1 VKSESSL
8 QKDQSS
14 ESLGANKATE
24 TTTATLNV
32 EKSGGNASSPSP
44 AVTYDSPGDL
54 RHRTDSLMVA
64 KADLAAQQAA
74 LEAERKKLQ
83 EARERRAAA
92 KASASP
98 TDSATSPSPPSE
110 LRTVAEVS
118 SPVPASRGSG
128 DAKTK
133 SEHRHPPSRSS
144 SEKSDKKKSKSSKI
158 TRKDSGSVSSTAT
171 HSTSDT
177 EGSGRD
183 DDELQDAKPADAET
197 EAKMKQMMKTR
208 QTQRPGET
216 VPVTTNANAAGST
229 GSNGTVGLASSP
241 SSSAMS
247 ASGSGSSE
255 GKANV
260 SNASPAQS
268 VVRPPPKALKARD
281 YHTTLRRIVQL
292 PPINPADFV
301 EEWDKFPNAISVEVQ
316 EEPFE
321 ALRPGECVAVKIK
334 LVRCDD
340 RSEIKIR
347 SASYYR
353 LATNNGIV
361 FTLKLQEGQV
371 FLLVRLVT
379 GDDEL
384 ELAHP
389 GDSGVHNVLT
399 SQEYIRSKNSSAYY
413 RPKAHSVFNTPLGV
427 HLDKNQLDLF
437 IKVMIPSPTETV
449 IGATNSPRG
458 NGSST
463 FNSNITSKPFRIL
476 FSTINNNE
484 NDFAVTRKFFVT
496 EEGPRVLKKSY
507 LAEML
512 SFIKSID
519 TRSVSIIDKVR
530 QIEKLNKDT
539 DAAAQQLLLKEVIDM
554 LVNSMPGV
562 TSRQNYNGRTLL
574 HYLCALGISD
584 LVKFILTKMKVPEI
598 NLLDINTR
606 TALFMAIETGHKG
619 IVKALL
625 EKGATWHTKDTR
637 GETVGDF
644 ALRAGHIN
652 ILHLLNEVKNKK
664 LSESKEVAPSAAK
677 GGDPSSTAAA
687 SLVADAV
694 QSGGDEESETA
705 GPQIH
710 RLVTDERQ
718 LEAFKKHLGQLRRLS
733 MGPNGTKVQTTM
745 KGIKR
750 VRHLDVVDE
759 DGATALHLA
768 AAGGHL
774 KALKL
779 LIEAGADVNAKD
791 DEGSTPLHQAVA
803 TNQYECVKELA
814 KAEGI
819 DLEARD
825 ATLATP
831 LAVAATL
838 NLVPIVKLL
847 ISKKAQLDAGDERD
861 FTPLHHACAYGYLE
875 TVQILLTAGANPNA
889 ATLIDDT
896 TPFQQAVFNGHHE
909 LLETL
914 LEHGADLSA
923 GDDKALDLAS
933 LNGHNQ
939 CVSILLSHNANPNSK
954 DFEMSTPAHKAAL
967 NGHLECLKLLVKAGA
982 KLDAK
987 DSQGGTPLHKAAGAG
1002 NPNVVAYLLAQAP
1015 DTVNE
1020 RDTYQGAPIH
1030 SAAFSGHAAV
1040 VKLLLSAGAR
1050 VDITEDL
1057 GAAPLHLAALNGHLE
1072 CVKAILDGLNASSKL
1087 STLKIVLEQ
1096 TDRIGMTPLMHSV
1109 PYPEMVKVLCAAGA
1123 NVNAQDNEG
1132 RTAFFH
1138 SIGKRYEASALV
1150 LIQHGADPV
1159 LKNKAGQVPLN
1170 MVSPEFKDMIED
1182 AVKLRKQGGDAEAE
1196 RKWKE
1201 TVTRFNHKPKEG
1213 IAYGV
1218 KEGLFE
1224 DTPEGI
1230 AFLLLKENDSLNP
1243 AFTGD
1248 LIGHR
1253 DRVPL
1258 LSAFLKRMNFEGNT
1272 FDEAMRQFLQKF
1284 LLPGEA
1290 QVIERIMQAFAYR
1303 YVENNPNSFPDQD
1316 TAFIFAFGLIML
1328 NTDLHNRNIAP
1339 ERKMSKPQYVHN
1351 HRKLW
1356 GPNGEDP
1363 PRELLEQ
1370 LYDAIASDEIK
1381 FRDSGG
1387 SDEKEGN
1394 LKKGS
1399 GKTYWFIVKDQCL
1412 FYFLKKTDAEPVGLI
1427 PLEGVVVKYKDGK
1440 KVFTLNG
1447 AEGNA
1452 LKVCKMNKGAIV
1464 QGTAHDVTLTADKA
1478 DEAESWVRAINVQ
1491 INSNPFYSSIS
1502 KRSAELADQQRG
1514 KGALYGVGAVV
1525 NFPEFYDLA
1534 LLCQSVYGS
1543 ENEIKKSY
1551 GTTAVACV
1559 AETRGVRFFLLKDD
1573 ANKRYH
1579 LLLGGNLWTE
1589 KVKRAEWDET
1599 FDWKDHFKL
1608 NQAVDAVMS
1617 HVEVHIKADY
1627 AIQLTGHSL
1636 GALVACFI
1644 GLTLVERKFKLAKI
1658 TTFGQPNFITDAN
1671 NALFRPLNIL
1681 RVIDAND
1688 PADAV
1693 FAGHTHVG
1701 HLVTLLAKNL
1711 FCYENKLIDD
1721 SSPVAAPSSSMQ
1733 AASSSPNLA
1742 SDHHD
1747 SPGTSSHS
1755 KKKSGQSS
1763 LREKDP
1769 SWKEKRNLKTGMPLD
1784 SRLPSHTIEYYLKR
1798 IKIKLKGG
1806 TQYIDP
1812 SQKSQHK

>member
-1 VKSESSL
+1 ML
-8 QKDQSS
+8 
-14 ESLGANKATE
+14 
-24 TTTATLNV
+24 
-32 EKSGGNASSPSP
+32 
-44 AVTYDSPGDL
+44 
-54 RHRTDSLMVA
+54 A
-64 KADLAAQQAA
+64 KADLAAHQDA

-92 KASASP
+92 RAAAPGGDNAAPSTP
-98 TDSATSPSPPSE
+98 TATKTAP
-110 LRTVAEVS
+110 AAVS
-118 SPVPASRGSG
+118 SPVISKSSSG
-128 DAKTK
+128 EPKTPG
-133 SEHRHPPSRSS
+133 EHRSS
-144 SEKSDKKKSKSSKI
+144 SSRSGSDKADRKKGKSSKN
-158 TRKDSGSVSSTAT
+158 TRKDSSSSLTGSTNSTAE
-171 HSTSDT
+171 SDA
-177 EGSGRD
+177 GGRD
-183 DDELQDAKPADAET
+183 DDELTDAKPADAET
-197 EAKMKQMMKTR
+197 EAKLKQMMQTR
-208 QTQRPGET
+208 QKQQPENDSS
-216 VPVTTNANAAGST
+216 VS
-229 GSNGTVGLASSP
+229 ASSSSSTSVVSP
-241 SSSAMS
+241 TPTSSSSAANTGTT
-247 ASGSGSSE
+247 ASGE
-255 GKANV
+255 AVPKLV
-260 SNASPAQS
+260 ASP
-268 VVRPPPKALKARD
+268 RPAARTAKALKARD

-292 PPINPADFV
+292 PPLNPADFA

-321 ALRPGECVAVKIK
+321 SLRPGECVAVKIK
-334 LVRCDD
+334 LVKCDD
-340 RSEIKIR
+340 RSEVKIR
-347 SASYYR
+347 SASFYR

-371 FLLVRLVT
+371 YLLVRLVN

-384 ELAHP
+384 ELALP
-389 GDSGVHNVLT
+389 GDTGVPNVLT
-399 SQEYIRSKNSSAYY
+399 SQEYVRQKNSSAYY

-437 IKVMIPSPTETV
+437 IKVMIPSPAES
-449 IGATNSPRG
+449 ISSSPRG
-458 NGSST
+458 TSS
-463 FNSNITSKPFRIL
+463 NSSNTSLKPFRIL
-476 FSTINNNE
+476 FNTINNNE
-484 NDFAVTRKFFVT
+484 NDFAVTRKFFVM
-496 EEGPRVLKKSY
+496 EEGPKIPKKSY
-507 LAEML
+507 LTEML

-530 QIEKLNKDT
+530 QIEKLNKET
-539 DAAAQQLLLKEVIDM
+539 DSAAQQGLLKDVIDT
-554 LVNSMPGV
+554 LVNSTPGV

-584 LVKFILTKMKVPEI
+584 LVKFMLTKMKVPEI

-606 TALFMAIETGHKG
+606 TALFMAIEAGHKG
-619 IVKALL
+619 IVKAML

-664 LSESKEVAPSAAK
+664 IAEGKEPPAAPANGAVAAPTDAEPLADDDTS
-677 GGDPSSTAAA
+677 DST
-687 SLVADAV
+687 S
-694 QSGGDEESETA
+694 
-705 GPQIH
+705 PQIH
-710 RLVTDERQ
+710 RLVADERQ
-718 LEAFKKHLGQLRRLS
+718 WDAFKKHLNHLRRLS
-733 MGPNGTKVQTTM
+733 MGPNSTKIQTTM
-745 KGIKR
+745 KGLKR

-814 KAEGI
+814 KADGI

-847 ISKKAQLDAGDERD
+847 ISKRAQLDAGDERD
-861 FTPLHHACAYGYLE
+861 FTPLHHACAYGYIE

-896 TPFQQAVFNGHHE
+896 TPFHQAVFNGHHE
-909 LLETL
+909 LLEIL
-914 LEHGADLSA
+914 LEYGADLSA

-933 LNGHNQ
+933 LNGHNK
-939 CVSILLSHNANPNSK
+939 CVEILLSHQANPNSM

-967 NGHLECLKLLVKAGA
+967 NGHLECLTLLVKAGA
-982 KLDAK
+982 KLNAK
-987 DSQGGTPLHKAAGAG
+987 DNQGVTPLHKAASAG
-1002 NPNVVAYLLAQAP
+1002 NPDVVSYILSQAP
-1015 DTVNE
+1015 ESVNE
-1020 RDTYQGAPIH
+1020 RDIYQGAPIH
-1030 SAAFSGHAAV
+1030 SASFSGHASV
-1040 VKLLLSAGAR
+1040 VRLLLASGAR

-1057 GAAPLHLAALNGHLE
+1057 GAAPLHLAALNGHIE
-1072 CVKAILDGLNASSKL
+1072 CVKAILEGLSSKL
-1087 STLKIVLEQ
+1087 STLKIVLDQ
-1096 TDRIGMTPLMHSV
+1096 TDRIGMTPLMHAV
-1109 PYPEMVKVLCAAGA
+1109 PYPEMVKMLCDAGA
-1123 NVNAQDNEG
+1123 NVNLQDNEG

-1138 SIGKRYEASALV
+1138 SIGKRYETTALV

-1159 LKNKAGQVPLN
+1159 LKNKAGQIPLN

-1182 AVKLRKQGGDAEAE
+1182 AVKIRKQGGNAENE
-1196 RKWKE
+1196 RKWAE
-1201 TVTRFNHKPKEG
+1201 TVTRFNHKAKEG

-1230 AFLLLKENDSLNP
+1230 AFLLHKENDTLNP
-1243 AFTGD
+1243 THTGE

-1253 DRVPL
+1253 DRIPL
-1258 LSAFLKRMNFEGNT
+1258 LSAFLKRMNFEGKT
-1272 FDEAMRQFLQKF
+1272 FDDAMRQFLQKF

-1290 QVIERIMQAFAYR
+1290 QVIERIVQAFAYR
-1303 YVENNPNSFPDQD
+1303 YVENNPNVFPDQD
-1316 TAFIFAFGLIML
+1316 TAFIFAFGIIML
-1328 NTDLHNRNIAP
+1328 NTDLHNKNIAP
-1339 ERKMSKPQYVHN
+1339 ERKMSKSAYVHN

-1363 PRELLEQ
+1363 PREVLEQ
-1370 LYDAIASDEIK
+1370 LYDAIANDEIK
-1381 FRDSGG
+1381 FRDSGAAE
-1387 SDEKEGN
+1387 EKEGL
-1394 LKKGS
+1394 LKKS
-1399 GKTYWFIVKDQCL
+1399 SKSYYFIVKDQCL

-1427 PLEGVVVKYKDGK
+1427 PLDGVQVKYKEGK
-1440 KVFTLNG
+1440 KAFSLLG
-1447 AEGNA
+1447 AEGTL

-1464 QGTAHDVTLTADKA
+1464 QGTSHEMTLTAERA
-1478 DEAESWVRAINVQ
+1478 DEADSWVRAINVQ
-1491 INSNPFYSSIS
+1491 ISSNPFYSSMS

-1534 LLCQSVYGS
+1534 LLCQSAYGS

-1559 AETRGVRFFLLKDD
+1559 AETRGIRFFLLKDD

-1579 LLLGGNLWTE
+1579 LILGGNLWTE

-1608 NQAVDAVMS
+1608 QQAVDAVMS
-1617 HVEVHIKADY
+1617 HVEVHVKQDY

-1636 GALVACFI
+1636 GALMACYI
-1644 GLTLVERKFKLAKI
+1644 GLTLLERKYKIAKI
-1658 TTFGQPNFITDAN
+1658 TTFGQPNFVTDATSSI
-1671 NALFRPLNIL
+1671 FRPLNIL
-1681 RVIDAND
+1681 RIIDVND

-1693 FAGHTHVG
+1693 FAGHLHVG
-1701 HLVTLLAKNL
+1701 HLVTLLGKNL
-1711 FCYENKLIDD
+1711 FCYENKLIDEKEAGA
-1721 SSPVAAPSSSMQ
+1721 AAPSASPSI
-1733 AASSSPNLA
+1733 AAAQPVLSAN
-1742 SDHHD
+1742 DHD
-1747 SPGTSSHS
+1747 SPSH
-1755 KKKSGQSS
+1755 KKKFGQSS

-1806 TQYIDP
+1806 TQYVDP
-1812 SQKSQHK
+1812 SQKSQHKWANLESFANKWTKLYPMYFMLSLLHSSLNVAVVSNS